1 LGAGLSNI
9 SSTLSL
15 LGYYAGY
22 NADGPSIS
30 QMRLSQMDGRARYS
44 PEYADND
51 MTFDPTAPFSPDSV
65 ARGSG
70 AFRFPVD
77 LNTSPDLRR
86 TEFGGR
92 VLAQTLNS

>member
-1 LGAGLSNI
+1 MSATHPKI
-9 SSTLSL
+9 TLIL
-15 LGYYAGY
+15 HQ
-22 NADGPSIS
+22 NPV
-30 QMRLSQMDGRARYS
+30 RYS

-51 MTFDPTAPFSPDSV
+51 MTFNPNAPFSPDSA